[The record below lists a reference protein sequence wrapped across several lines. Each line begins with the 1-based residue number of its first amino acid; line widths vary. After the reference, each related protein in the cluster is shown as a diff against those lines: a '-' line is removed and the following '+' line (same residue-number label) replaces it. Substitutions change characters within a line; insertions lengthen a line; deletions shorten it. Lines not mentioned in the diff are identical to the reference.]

1 MLQLCCQA
9 DTELLNTTELQDK
22 VKEAVRSVPVEECIP
37 LTKQLLQYI
46 TLSALKM
53 ERVISACIYV
63 TLLME
68 KCIFISLTNSRIQ
81 FLKKIVFIADEKYWC
96 CSIIH

>member
-22 VKEAVRSVPVEECIP
+22 VKQAVRSVPVEECIP

-46 TLSALKM
+46 TLS
-53 ERVISACIYV
+53 VGV
-63 TLLME
+63 TLGSSSEGTGEIPL
-68 KCIFISLTNSRIQ
+68 NPR
-81 FLKKIVFIADEKYWC
+81 
-96 CSIIH
+96 